1 LAIAGSRP
9 TVASKGQNRGLASPS
24 LRPDQKK
31 QAPVPG
37 APCTGA
43 PGFRSKVARQSK
55 QGASPWPVLRRPAG
69 GGSIRRQAATR
80 TMSGTPK
87 QIRKRLQKR
96 GGSDQERTVRLRLG
110 APLNDAGKGT
120 QNWAPMRCQTQGGFP
135 KWIRKWCL
143 KGGASKQEHTV
154 GLLYCAPLNRAPKT
168 APETRTTLPR
178 SALHGSDCFH
188 CSPLRIIMD
197 WRQSHSTL
205 RAKSGKEHMNLMEK
219 RVGSTCSTVA
229 LTTWRCR

>member
-87 QIRKRLQKR
+87 QIRKRLQKS
-96 GGSDQERTVRLRLG
+96 GGSDQERTVRLLLG

-120 QNWAPMRCQTQGGFP
+120 QNWAPMRCQTQGGAIAQTRWP
-135 KWIRKWCL
+135 RRN
-143 KGGASKQEHTV
+143 KGEM
-154 GLLYCAPLNRAPKT
+154 LNNT
-168 APETRTTLPR
+168 AW
-178 SALHGSDCFH
+178 HD
-188 CSPLRIIMD
+188 
-197 WRQSHSTL
+197 
-205 RAKSGKEHMNLMEK
+205 
-219 RVGSTCSTVA
+219 GSTTNCTKHGVVSSVVRMGPMHTGSNETA
-229 LTTWRCR
+229 KHLHICCARQET